1 MKTIIKYLKIVQ
13 IQRKQILKC
22 NKYNY
27 KQTLKNLYYKFSNYK
42 ELKWV

>member
-1 MKTIIKYLKIVQ
+1 MKTIIKYLKIVW
-13 IQRKQILKC
+13 IQRKQILRC

-27 KQTLKNLYYKFSNYK
+27 KQILKNLYQKFNNYK